1 MNWHSSSNSTIANE
15 KEDVMSKDACSFN
28 LIMSLCLSIIKCIK
42 FITLC
47 IHRMARASLGRHF
60 AFRSRFCLLLSGMC
74 AMCVCRQSWSQ
85 PHAGYTRSIVY
96 SICSSHRSV
105 SMSPQILYGT
115 RERLVL
121 QTQTWGHRRYSSK
134 GSVSGGSR
142 ATRKAPYL
150 SYIVPSHSTHTHTH
164 NMILRYTWGS
174 LNGGARCVSGTIEN
188 IVYILSSSPPYPHST
203 IHVQHARRFPCYWRK
218 IHGPC
223 LHTAVDTAW
232 NASIKGIFVTIIL
245 MRIRFNHMLRL
256 YLLPHVYRIC
266 INTWAHALHN
276 KRGATIFGLLWRGWV
291 SNTERIEERV
301 RPKKKTNTTQHT
313 MCKASNDDVKKVH
326 SQRTNLLLLLF
337 IFFENMK
344 NICIDNKF
352 PLLLIVLY
360 YFCFPCLCVY
370 MCADADGRTQQIH
383 LRSHAKFL
391 HTVLRA

>member
-121 QTQTWGHRRYSSK
+121 QTQAWGHRRYSSK
-134 GSVSGGSR
+134 GSVSGDSR

-150 SYIVPSHSTHTHTH
+150 SYIVPSHNTHTHTQYDITVH
-164 NMILRYTWGS
+164 LRLIEWWRA
-174 LNGGARCVSGTIEN
+174 LCVWDN
-188 IVYILSSSPPYPHST
+188 RKYCVYSFI
-203 IHVQHARRFPCYWRK
+203 I
-218 IHGPC
+218 
-223 LHTAVDTAW
+223 
-232 NASIKGIFVTIIL
+232 ASISTFHNSRSTCST
-245 MRIRFNHMLRL
+245 FSMLL
-256 YLLPHVYRIC
+256 AQ
-266 INTWAHALHN
+266 NTWAMPTYSSRYGV
-276 KRGATIFGLLWRGWV
+276 KRIHKGDFRYHYF
-291 SNTERIEERV
+291 N
-301 RPKKKTNTTQHT
+301 
-313 MCKASNDDVKKVH
+313 
-326 SQRTNLLLLLF
+326 
-337 IFFENMK
+337 ENP
-344 NICIDNKF
+344 F
-352 PLLLIVLY
+352 
-360 YFCFPCLCVY
+360 
-370 MCADADGRTQQIH
+370 
-383 LRSHAKFL
+383 
-391 HTVLRA
+391 